1 MPDSFWVSGLFH
13 RWRKTKSKPAGSQT
27 DFSALLRIF
36 RQDGWVYLELLLIN
50 RSEVTVWVEHATIVL
65 SELEANSQT
74 SICTGQAKH
83 AILQNIGLDDTLRVG
98 LAGAI
103 YDAAGRPQGKY
114 SSLVITTVRYRVGDF
129 NQTLD
134 VYRVEMGAL
143 IRSGNKI
150 GSGQVPGFP
159 DANERLEDVAW
170 SDLLVGRCVTQSLLM

>member
-1 MPDSFWVSGLFH
+1 MKIVCDLGWVSGLF
-13 RWRKTKSKPAGSQT
+13 RWRKTKSKPSPADSQT

-50 RSEVTVWVEHATIVL
+50 LSEVPVWVEHATIVL
-65 SELEANSQT
+65 SELEANWQT
-74 SICTGQAKH
+74 SISTGQAKH
-83 AILQNIGLDDTLRVG
+83 PIRQNVGPDDTLRVS

-114 SSLVITTVRYRVGDF
+114 SSLVITTVRYRVGDKWF

-143 IRSGNKI
+143 TVFSLRRE
-150 GSGQVPGFP
+150 
-159 DANERLEDVAW
+159 ER
-170 SDLLVGRCVTQSLLM
+170 R